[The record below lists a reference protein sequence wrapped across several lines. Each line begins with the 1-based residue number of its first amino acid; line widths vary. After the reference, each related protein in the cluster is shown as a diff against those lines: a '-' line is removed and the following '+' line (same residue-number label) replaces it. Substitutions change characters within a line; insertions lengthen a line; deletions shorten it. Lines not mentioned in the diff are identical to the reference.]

1 MSDAAAPPLANPD
14 EAPLPVSQPTAAELR
29 ECEDEPIRVPG
40 TIQPHGVLLSYGQD
54 GRILRAS
61 GNAAGLLGADAASLL
76 GRPLREA
83 VRTHSERVPSTAGL
97 AQLLS
102 AEPPSGRPLLGR
114 RHAAGGETV
123 LELTEAPAGPTVGLG
138 EVAAPLLKAM
148 QTWQTVAD
156 FEDGLAAEFRRVC
169 GFDRVM
175 IYRFAEDHSGEVV
188 GECRAEGLEPFHG
201 LRYPAADIPAQARQ
215 LYLECRVRAL
225 ADVDYEPV
233 AVAAVPHRGDLD
245 MSGCALRSM
254 SPIHRIYLKN
264 MGVTA
269 TLTISL
275 VVGGRLWGLVSC
287 HHYSPRP
294 VDFEFLEACEAVSE
308 LASVKLTGLLAE
320 ETRDGLAGRFEYHN
334 SILQTLQEAADV
346 SDRLSDRT
354 ADLMRM
360 MDADGVAL
368 VFGESV
374 LSDGEAPPDET
385 SRLLAKV
392 LSGRDRD
399 EVFVSDNIARD
410 LSAEG
415 HGSGLDLGE
424 TAGLTAMQFWP
435 DDYILFYRNEQARG
449 VRWGGNPAKGFRRD
463 ERGRLL
469 PRSSFAEWVE
479 SVTGTS
485 RPWTEVDRRTA
496 ETFRSALAVFIIRRS
511 HELREL
517 NRKLR
522 AKTLEIQQFVYSISH
537 DLKSPLVTCR
547 GFLGLLREDLENG
560 ELADAADSI
569 ERAERATETMNAFI
583 EDLLQ
588 FSRIGRASD
597 TPAAPVDL
605 DALADDVLEELAAP
619 IAERGVTVLREGP
632 LPTYTCRRTDMRRVF
647 ANLLQNCLKY
657 ACDGGE
663 PRILIRGVTNL
674 VEHVITVRDW
684 GPGIE
689 EQYHAKA
696 MQLFQRVHAK
706 KSGSGVGLASVAK
719 TVEMLGGRVWL
730 SNPEGGGLAVN
741 IGLPNERLPPP

>member
-1 MSDAAAPPLANPD
+1 MSDAAAPPLAHPD
-14 EAPLPVSQPTAAELR
+14 DAPLPVSQPTAAELQ

-40 TIQPHGVLLSYGQD
+40 AIQPHGVLLTHGRD

-61 GNAAGLLGADAASLL
+61 QNAEDLLGEGAAALL
-76 GRPLREA
+76 GREVGEVLRTGGGRDA
-83 VRTHSERVPSTAGL
+83 PAAGVAEL
-97 AQLLS
+97 FS
-102 AEPPSGRPLLGR
+102 AEAPSGRTLRGR
-114 RHAAGGETV
+114 RHQAGGETV
-123 LELTEAPAGPTVGLG
+123 LELTAEPAARPTGLG
-138 EVAAPLLKAM
+138 DIAAPLLKAM
-148 QTWQTVAD
+148 QAWNTVSD
-156 FEDGLAAEFRRVC
+156 FEAGLAGEVRRVS

-175 IYRFAEDHSGEVV
+175 IYRFAEDHSGTVV
-188 GECRAEGLEPFHG
+188 GESHAEGLGPFLG

-215 LYLECRVRAL
+215 LYLECRVRTL
-225 ADVDYEPV
+225 ADVDYEPA
-233 AVAAVPHRGDLD
+233 AVASVPHRGDLD

-254 SPIHRIYLKN
+254 SPIHRVYLKN

-269 TLTISL
+269 TLTVSL

-287 HHYSPRP
+287 HHYTPRP
-294 VDFEFLEACEAVSE
+294 VDFEFLEACEGLSE

-320 ETRDGLAGRFEYHN
+320 ETRDALAGRFEYHN
-334 SILQTLQEAADV
+334 SILQTMHEASDV
-346 SDRLSDRT
+346 SDRLSERT
-354 ADLMRM
+354 PELMRM

-368 VFGESV
+368 VFGDTV
-374 LSDGEAPPDET
+374 HSDGDAPPEAT

-399 EVFVSDNIARD
+399 EVFVTDRIARD
-410 LSAEG
+410 LSAGGRAQE
-415 HGSGLDLGE
+415 LDLEGS
-424 TAGLTAMQFWP
+424 AGLTAMQFWP